1 MKKLLS
7 VIMAVAILFAAIAV
21 PQVKVAAAEKGYIH
35 IFYKDK
41 SGNLNI
47 VWKLEVEKDATVT
60 VPETLTPDFDPQGK
74 LGDIDDLQNI
84 TGIIAII
91 YKEDRDGDAA
101 PADLQAFYNTLKKED
116 TYQTGQ
122 FDGALWL
129 YEDPA
134 GGSPLSG
141 SLNIEAMNVKV
152 KSIAIKNAPKTLE
165 AGKSVTLKAVVTPKD
180 ATLKKVTWTSS
191 NKKFATVNKK
201 GVVTAKAPGKGKTVK
216 ITAKAAD
223 DSGVKKTVK
232 IKIK

>member
-1 MKKLLS
+1 MEMTEYWIR
-7 VIMAVAILFAAIAV
+7 VDIFVVA
-21 PQVKVAAAEKGYIH
+21 
-35 IFYKDK
+35 
-41 SGNLNI
+41 N
-47 VWKLEVEKDATVT
+47 VEFK
-60 VPETLTPDFDPQGK
+60 F
-74 LGDIDDLQNI
+74 

-141 SLNIEAMNVKV
+141 SLNIEDMNVKV

-165 AGKSVTLKAVVTPKD
+165 AGK
-180 ATLKKVTWTSS
+180 
-191 NKKFATVNKK
+191 
-201 GVVTAKAPGKGKTVK
+201 GKTVK

-223 DSGVKKTVK
+223 GSGVKKTVK